1 MGCFCHNQHRQEHW
15 QSAGSRSALLACLL
29 GGDKASLVGGVVWVD
44 EGVGFATIST
54 GGNTGNLLGVG
65 VSRGKLGSIGV
76 VLEVPVGWV
85 IWVDERVPV
94 RVGSLCGLDIVVV
107 LIVVVVLVVRRSS
120 LLYWGWCW
128 FTIVRIMRS

>member
-44 EGVGFATIST
+44 EWVGFATIST
-54 GGNTGNLLGVG
+54 GRNTGNLLGVG
-65 VSRGKLGSIGV
+65 VSRGKFGSIGI
-76 VLEVPVGWV
+76 VLEVSVGWV
-85 IWVDERVPV
+85 VWVDKRVPV
-94 RVGSLCGLDIVVV
+94 RVGSLSGLDIVVV
-107 LIVVVVLVVRRSS
+107 LIVVVLVIRRSC
-120 LLYWGWCW
+120 LLYWCVCW